1 MLKKE
6 FVLAWEEVQ
15 KDLYTDED
23 GRTFGV
29 ENDLFNNH
37 ICFYIRYPDNSEEPI
52 MTDDIYKA
60 IDIFNG
66 DHVNDTVRLN

>member
-1 MLKKE
+1 MINKQSI
-6 FVLAWEEVQ
+6 LAWGEVQ
-15 KDLYTDED
+15 TDLCTDEN
-23 GRTFGV
+23 GRVFGV

-52 MTDDIYKA
+52 MTDDVYKA

-66 DHVNDTVRLN
+66 NCVNNTF